1 MKTPVQGAGGV
12 LFNLEGQV
20 LLIRD
25 RQGYWCFPKGHLDK
39 GESLA
44 QAALRE
50 VEEET
55 GIKGKIRQV
64 LSVTSYRNNKG
75 IAREIHWFLMVGEGQ
90 VRMEKGLQ
98 GAGFF
103 DLTEARR
110 LLAFPEDVRLLDEAL
125 SHVLGPNSSIDFS
138 LSEE

>member
-1 MKTPVQGAGGV
+1 MKTPVLGAGGV
-12 LFNLEGQV
+12 LFDPEGKV

-25 RQGYWCFPKGHLDK
+25 RQGYWCFPKGHLDE
-39 GESLA
+39 GERLE

-55 GIKGKIRQV
+55 GIQGRVKQA
-64 LSVTSYRNNKG
+64 LSVTRYQNNKG
-75 IAREIHWFLMVGEGQ
+75 IPREIHWFLMEGQ
-90 VRMEKGLQ
+90 GSLRLEKGLQ

-103 DLTEARR
+103 DPAEARR

-125 SHVLGPNSSIDFS
+125 RHIQGRNFDID
-138 LSEE
+138 

>member
-12 LFNLEGQV
+12 LFNPEGKV

-25 RQGYWCFPKGHLDK
+25 RQGYWCFPKGHLDA
-39 GESLA
+39 GESPE

-55 GIKGKIRQV
+55 GIRGTVKAP
-64 LSVTSYRNNKG
+64 LSVTRYHNNKG
-75 IAREIHWFLMVGEGQ
+75 IAREVHWFLMEGQ
-90 VRMEKGLQ
+90 GQIRLEKGLH

-103 DLTEARR
+103 DLSEARR
-110 LLAFPEDVRLLDEAL
+110 LLAFPEDLGLLEEA
-125 SHVLGPNSSIDFS
+125 SRHVQAPNFGID
-138 LSEE
+138 

>member
-1 MKTPVQGAGGV
+1 MSHRVLGAGGV
-12 LFNLEGQV
+12 LFNPQGQV

-25 RQGYWCFPKGHLDK
+25 RLGYWCFPKGHLEP
-39 GESLA
+39 GESLE

-55 GIKGKIRQV
+55 GLKGTVKHKLPTTRYQ
-64 LSVTSYRNNKG
+64 NNRG
-75 IAREIHWFLMVGEGQ
+75 VDREIHWFLMTGEGKIRLEQ
-90 VRMEKGLQ
+90 GLH

-103 DLTEARR
+103 DPVEARR

-125 SHVLGPNSSIDFS
+125 VQARAQGLDVD
-138 LSEE
+138 LD

>member
-12 LFNLEGQV
+12 LFNLEGKV

-25 RQGYWCFPKGHLDK
+25 RLGYWCFPKGHLDE
-39 GESLA
+39 GESLE

-55 GIKGKIRQV
+55 GIRGRVKV
-64 LSVTSYRNNKG
+64 PLSVTRYRNNKG
-75 IAREIHWFLMVGEGQ
+75 IAREIHWFLMEGQ
-90 VRMEKGLQ
+90 GKVRLEKGLQ

-110 LLAFPEDVRLLDEAL
+110 LLAFPEDSGLLEEAIR
-125 SHVLGPNSSIDFS
+125 HVQEPNFGID
-138 LSEE
+138 

>member
-1 MKTPVQGAGGV
+1 MSQPVQGAGGV
-12 LFNLEGQV
+12 VFNPQGQV

-25 RQGYWCFPKGHLDK
+25 RQGYWCFPKGHLDV
-39 GESLA
+39 GESLE

-55 GIKGKIRQV
+55 GIRGAIRQK
-64 LSVTSYRNNKG
+64 LGTTRYRNNKG
-75 IAREIHWFLMVGEGQ
+75 HEREIHWFLMEGQ
-90 VRMEKGLQ
+90 GKIQLEKGLN

-103 DLTEARR
+103 DQAEAKA

-125 SHVLGPNSSIDFS
+125 AYLNVGKAK
-138 LSEE
+138 E

>member
-12 LFNLEGQV
+12 LFNSQGQV

-25 RQGYWCFPKGHLDK
+25 RQGYWCFPKGHPDA
-39 GESLA
+39 GESLR

-55 GIKGKIRQV
+55 GIKGKIRQK
-64 LSVTSYRNNKG
+64 LSITSYTNNKG
-75 IAREIHWFLMVGEGQ
+75 IAREIHWFLMEGQ
-90 VRMEKGLQ
+90 GKVRLEKGLN

-103 DLTEARR
+103 DLLEARR
-110 LLAFPEDVRLLDEAL
+110 LLAFPEDVELLDKGIGHIQEKNF
-125 SHVLGPNSSIDFS
+125 GID
-138 LSEE
+138 

>member
-12 LFNLEGQV
+12 LFNLEGKV

-25 RQGYWCFPKGHLDK
+25 RQGYWCFPKGHLDE
-39 GESLA
+39 GESLE

-55 GIKGKIRQV
+55 GIRGTVRAP
-64 LSVTSYRNNKG
+64 LSVTRYRNNKG
-75 IAREIHWFLMVGEGQ
+75 IEREIHWFLMEGHGK
-90 VRMEKGLQ
+90 VRLEKGLH

-103 DLTEARR
+103 DLTEARG
-110 LLAFPEDVRLLDEAL
+110 LLAFPEDVRLLDEAAR
-125 SHVLGPNSSIDFS
+125 HVQGQHFGID
-138 LSEE
+138 